1 MNSRRRK
8 KLEKRRREPIH
19 KMLDMVLDIN
29 GLGKRDRAYTGNLPT
44 AFFDF
49 SGHIG
54 AVMIHVYPHGWSCSA
69 DRGKDIYVHTYKP
82 DRLKD
87 AVRDMEAIK
96 AETPAAGTA
105 RESM

>member
-8 KLEKRRREPIH
+8 KLERRRREPIH
-19 KMLDMVLDIN
+19 EMLDMVLDIN
-29 GLGKRDRAYTGNLPT
+29 GLGKRNRAHTGSLPT
-44 AFFDF
+44 AFFEF

-54 AVMIHVYPHGWSCSA
+54 AVMIRVCPHGWSCSA
-69 DRGKDIYVHTYKP
+69 DASKEIYVHTYKP

-105 RESM
+105 RESV